1 MRRPRPPSP
10 RRAPARQPSSRPV
23 PSDPSSIGYRP
34 VLPVALPRG
43 TPGEHWGPMGGL
55 PISGAHGRVTDLW
68 HVLEH
73 PRVCAADRSARAG
86 PARQRTGLTPTG
98 RGEERVSRSGLEDLA
113 VQVEQ
118 PRDVLG
124 VRSAHPALRA
134 DAPLATPEGGV
145 DVLDLAGGGALGLV

>member
-55 PISGAHGRVTDLW
+55 PISGAHGRITDLW
-68 HVLEH
+68 HVWNTSRSRGRSER
-73 PRVCAADRSARAG
+73 PRRTCASAHR
-86 PARQRTGLTPTG
+86 PDTTG

-145 DVLDLAGGGALGLV
+145 DVLDLAGGG